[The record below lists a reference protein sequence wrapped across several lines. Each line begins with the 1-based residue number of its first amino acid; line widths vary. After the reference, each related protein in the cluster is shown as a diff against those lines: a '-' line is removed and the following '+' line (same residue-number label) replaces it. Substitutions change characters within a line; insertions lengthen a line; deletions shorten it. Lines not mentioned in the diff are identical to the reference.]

1 MMKGLT
7 GLWKWVDARLP
18 VQRAWDTHMAK
29 YYAPKNFNFWYFFGV
44 LSLLVLVNQLLTG
57 IWLTMSYDPSAE
69 RAFGSVEY
77 IMRDVDFGWILRY
90 MHSTGASAFFIVVY
104 LHMFRG
110 LLYGSYKAPR
120 ELVWLFGMGIYLALM
135 AEAFLGYVLPWGQM
149 SYWGAQVIISLF
161 GAVPVIGE
169 SIVEWVRGDY
179 LISGITLTRFF
190 ALHVV
195 AVPLVLLA
203 LVFLHLLALHEVGS
217 NNPDGVEIKKHKD
230 ANGIPLDGIPFHPY
244 YTVHDLVP
252 ITVFLF
258 VFCFIIFFMPEMGG
272 YFIEK
277 ANFEHSNPLK
287 TPEHIAPVWYFTP
300 YYSMLRAV
308 PDKLMGFVVMAAA
321 IAILFVLPW
330 LDRSVKKSFRYK
342 GRIFGVMLI
351 VFAVFFVILGRLG
364 VLAPTFERNM
374 LAQIG
379 TIFYFGFFMTMP
391 VWTEEQG
398 RGGFWKWF
406 GMLATALVVLMFMLV
421 AFQKIGDIAE
431 EPIKAAYFARTLA
444 LVFAGLFVALPFWQ
458 SVKVGKAEPER
469 ITMDGGMGF
478 WRAMGV
484 LGIVIAL
491 IVIPLKAV
499 GSEAAHDCGTIA
511 CDKIEVDHQDKA
523 SLQRGAQTFAN
534 YCMGCHGAK
543 FSRWERV
550 ADDLDIPH
558 GLVLENLVFGEQKI
572 GDLMQASMS
581 EESGKEWFGAPPP
594 DLTLV
599 TRARSPN
606 WVYTYMRNF
615 YVDPSRPVGVN
626 NKVFENVGMPHA
638 LLDLQGLAACAP
650 GPSRAH
656 NGGVRVDP
664 LTSEPILNDPCGSY
678 KLIQEGELSADEFDV
693 AVYDLVNFMSYLA
706 NPIAD
711 KSRSIGYGV
720 LLFLL
725 ILLVFVWLLNREYW
739 KDIH

>member
-1 MMKGLT
+1 MNLLMKGLT
-7 GLWKWVDARLP
+7 GLWNWVDARLP

-57 IWLTMSYDPSAE
+57 IWLTMSYNPSAE
-69 RAFGSVEY
+69 QAFGSVEY
-77 IMRDVDFGWILRY
+77 IMRDVDYGWILRY
-90 MHSTGASAFFIVVY
+90 MHSTGASAFFVVVY

-161 GAVPVIGE
+161 GAIPYIGE
-169 SIVEWVRGDY
+169 GIVEWIRGDY
-179 LISGITLTRFF
+179 LISGITLNRFF

-195 AVPLVLLA
+195 AVPLVLIG

-308 PDKLMGFVVMAAA
+308 PDKLMGFIIMAAA

-330 LDRSVKKSFRYK
+330 LDRSPVKSIRYK
-342 GRIFGVMLI
+342 GNISRVAILIF
-351 VFAVFFVILGRLG
+351 AASFVILGVLG
-364 VLAPTFERNM
+364 IKAPNDARTD
-374 LAQIG
+374 LAQIC
-379 TIFYFGFFMTMP
+379 TVLYF
-391 VWTEEQG
+391 
-398 RGGFWKWF
+398 
-406 GMLATALVVLMFMLV
+406 
-421 AFQKIGDIAE
+421 
-431 EPIKAAYFARTLA
+431 AYFI
-444 LVFAGLFVALPFWQ
+444 GMPFWTRFE
-458 SVKVGKAEPER
+458 KTKPEPER

-484 LGIVIAL
+484 LGIVAAL
-491 IVIPLKAV
+491 ILIPLKAV
-499 GSEAAHDCGTIA
+499 GAESSHDCGTIA
-511 CDKIEVDHQDKA
+511 CDKIEVNHQDKA

-550 ADDLDIPH
+550 ADDLEIPH
-558 GLVLENLVFGEQKI
+558 GLVLENMVFGDQKI
-572 GDLMQASMS
+572 GDLMHSSMS
-581 EESGKEWFGAPPP
+581 EASGKEWFGASPP
-594 DLTLV
+594 DLTLA
-599 TRARSPN
+599 TRARSPK
-606 WVYTYMRNF
+606 WMYTYLRNF

-638 LLDLQGLAACAP
+638 LLDLQGLQACAP
-650 GPSRAH
+650 GPSLAH
-656 NGGVRVDP
+656 NGGYRADP
-664 LTSEPILNDPCGSY
+664 LTGEPILDDPCGSY
-678 KLIQEGELSADEFDV
+678 KLIEEGELSPEEFDV
-693 AVYDLVNFMSYLA
+693 AVYDLVNFMSYIA
-706 NPIAD
+706 NPVAD

-739 KDIH
+739 KDVH